1 MNDLLSDFLLL
12 PQTQQVTSNAIEKRE
27 FDSWYETQAAHIT
40 SDHSHE
46 TDKIQHR

>member
-12 PQTQQVTSNAIEKRE
+12 PQTQQVSSNSIEKRE
-27 FDSWYETQAAHIT
+27 FDSWYEIQAAQMT

-46 TDKIQHR
+46 TNKIQFR